1 MGVSG
6 SATQPFLGFNNTGVN
21 LAGQVNQAQL
31 ASSAT
36 TQPRAPDLQPH
47 QSRCT
52 QGPAVAPPALAI
64 NSRPDARR
72 CVTEVFPAN
81 VSAYSAFKLLIKVY
95 LFQIHMCFMLL
106 FCSDVIHI

>member
-1 MGVSG
+1 MIGGWLVVGWWFYGHPSAVVVSG

-21 LAGQVNQAQL
+21 QAGQVNQAQL

-47 QSRCT
+47 RSCCT

-64 NSRPDARR
+64 NSRPDAR
-72 CVTEVFPAN
+72 
-81 VSAYSAFKLLIKVY
+81 
-95 LFQIHMCFMLL
+95 
-106 FCSDVIHI
+106 